1 MKHIIKYHLGII
13 LLPILS
19 IYLLACSGKD
29 SSGQMENRKK
39 IPVKI
44 HTVGKG
50 KITSYL
56 DVTGTTLP
64 LEKAKMGSKVEGTIT
79 QILVDEGDT
88 IKKRQILFRL
98 DSKDFLLDIEHAKA
112 VLASAQAERE
122 KAEHDL
128 EQKENDWKRLSALFE
143 RRVIAKH
150 QYDSMKASFSM
161 AQAAVKACE
170 SQIKQRK
177 AELDLAEKRYQDSV
191 VKAPFDGVVTKK
203 MLNEGEI
210 SSLWAY
216 NWEVLEVMD
225 LSKIKIE
232 SDISEKHKT
241 QVREGTE
248 ANIEVD
254 ALPGRKFTG
263 IISIVNPMVDP
274 KERTFLVKIVIPN
287 PERLLT
293 AGMFARIRLLV
304 EEKEGVITIPV
315 HDVLERSDG
324 HFVFVVKN
332 GVAEQRKISVGISNG
347 DWIEVTGGLKEGEI
361 IVIEGSHR
369 LQEGY
374 PVEIAS

>member
-1 MKHIIKYHLGII
+1 MKYRLRIFVLSVLPCVLYVCLLG
-13 LLPILS
+13 
-19 IYLLACSGKD
+19 CSGKD
-29 SSGQMENRKK
+29 SSDQTENRKK

-50 KITSYL
+50 KINSYL
-56 DVTGTTLP
+56 DVTGSTLP

-79 QILVDEGDT
+79 EILVDEGDI
-88 IKKRQILFRL
+88 IKKGQILFRL
-98 DSKDFLLDIEHAKA
+98 DSKDFLLDIERAKGA
-112 VLASAQAERE
+112 LAFAQAERE

-128 EQKENDWKRLSALFE
+128 EQKENDWKRLSALVE

-161 AQAAVKACE
+161 AQAAAKACE
-170 SQIKQRK
+170 SQIQQRK
-177 AELDLAEKRYQDSV
+177 AEMDLAEKRYQDSV

-232 SDISEKHKT
+232 SDISEKHKS
-241 QVREGTE
+241 QIREGME
-248 ANIEVD
+248 ANIKVD

-274 KERTFLVKIVIPN
+274 KERTFRVKIVIPN

-315 HDVLERSDG
+315 RDVLERSDG

-347 DWIEVTGGLKEGEI
+347 DWIEVTGGLNAGEI

-369 LQEGY
+369 LQEGSS
-374 PVEIAS
+374 VESVS

>member
-203 MLNEGEI
+203 MMNQGEV

-241 QVREGTE
+241 QVKEGTE

>member
-241 QVREGTE
+241 QVKEGTE